1 MIHILSTVVP
11 VRVFT
16 LFISEIVLLYACFLA
31 PAFFDPDVGDIR
43 LFLLYEAGIL
53 RISIVVGMVVLG
65 LFLRNLYAEVRIPSR
80 LSFFQ
85 NLCIIFGLVFIGQGL
100 IGYLNTQWIVPR
112 KMMLPGTV
120 LAVAVIFGWRL
131 LFDNAVRNM
140 VAAGRVL
147 FIGMSPTVAKIAGHF
162 AAYPEL
168 GLTAIGYLESGTP
181 AASAPI
187 TRLGTMA
194 DLEGVVDRTVLD
206 SIVIGNRDD
215 IRPWWTDEFLE
226 LRFRGVR
233 VEEAGTLYERIFA
246 RRGVTEIL
254 PSKVIFQSAPDSGS
268 IVIDPQSLYSW
279 AIALAA
285 AIVTLPF
292 TLTLAALIKIGSR
305 GPVLVRE
312 TRVGLHE
319 APFEMYR
326 FRCVRLSGRDGART
340 STGEE
345 DDPQMYT
352 SIGRFLRHHG
362 FVWLPLLLNV
372 LKGQMAMVGPRPE
385 RPLFARRM
393 NELIPFY
400 PLRHGVKPGV
410 TGWARIHRRAGDPQ
424 DSLRDLEYD
433 LYYLENHSLILDF
446 FIMLL
451 ALRAATRSDGSA
463 I

>member
-1 MIHILSTVVP
+1 MIRILSTVVP

-16 LFISEIVLLYACFLA
+16 LFISEIILLYACFLL
-31 PAFFDPDVGDIR
+31 PAFFDPDLDDMRI
-43 LFLLYEAGIL
+43 FLLYDAGIL
-53 RISIVVGMVVLG
+53 RISIVVALVVLG
-65 LFLRNLYAEVRIPSR
+65 LFLRNLYAEVRIRNR

-120 LAVAVIFGWRL
+120 LAASVIFGWRL

-181 AASAPI
+181 AASPPI
-187 TRLGTMA
+187 ARLGTMA
-194 DLEGVVDRTVLD
+194 DLEGVVDRSVLD

-233 VEEAGTLYERIFA
+233 VEEAGTVYERIFA

-254 PSKVIFQSAPDSGS
+254 PSKVIFHSTPDSAS
-268 IVIDPQSLYSW
+268 VVIDPQSLYSW

-285 AIVTLPF
+285 AAITLPF
-292 TLTLAALIKIGSR
+292 TLTIAALIKMSSR

-312 TRVGLHE
+312 PRVGLHE
-319 APFEMYR
+319 APFEIYR
-326 FRCVRLSGRDGART
+326 FRCVRQSGQDRH
-340 STGEE
+340 GEQ
-345 DDPQMYT
+345 DDPEMYT
-352 SIGRFLRHHG
+352 PIGRFLRRHG
-362 FVWLPLLLNV
+362 LVWLPLFINV
-372 LKGQMAMVGPRPE
+372 LKGEMAMVGPRPE
-385 RPLFARRM
+385 RPQFARRM
-393 NELIPFY
+393 IEVIPFY
-400 PLRHGVKPGV
+400 ALRHRVKPGI

-433 LYYLENHSLILDF
+433 LYYLENRSPVLDF
-446 FIMLL
+446 FIMLQSL
-451 ALRAATRSDGSA
+451 KSAARADESA

>member
-1 MIHILSTVVP
+1 MIRMLSTVVP

-31 PAFFDPDVGDIR
+31 PAFFDPDIDDMRI
-43 LFLLYEAGIL
+43 FLLYDAGIL
-53 RISIVVGMVVLG
+53 RISIVVAMLVLG
-65 LFLRNLYAEVRIPSR
+65 LFLRNLYAEVRIRSR
-80 LSFFQ
+80 LAFFQ

-112 KMMLPGTV
+112 KIMLPGTV
-120 LAVAVIFGWRL
+120 LAASVIFGWRL

-181 AASAPI
+181 AASPPI

-194 DLEGVVDRTVLD
+194 DLEGVLDRSALD
-206 SIVIGNRDD
+206 SIVIGNRED
-215 IRPWWTDEFLE
+215 IRPWWTDEFLA

-233 VEEAGTLYERIFA
+233 VEEAGTLYERLFA
-246 RRGVTEIL
+246 RRGITEVL
-254 PSKVIFQSAPDSGS
+254 PSKVIFHSDPDSVS
-268 IVIDPQSLYSW
+268 VVIDPQSLYSW
-279 AIALAA
+279 AIAFAA
-285 AIVTLPF
+285 AVITLPF
-292 TLTLAALIKIGSR
+292 TLAIAALIKLSSR
-305 GPVLVRE
+305 GPALVRE
-312 TRVGLHE
+312 TRVGRHE

-326 FRCVRLSGRDGART
+326 FRCVRQSGNHRGQQ
-340 STGEE
+340 
-345 DDPQMYT
+345 DDPEMYT
-352 SIGRFLRHHG
+352 PIGRFLRRHG
-362 FVWLPLLLNV
+362 LVWLPLLLNV
-372 LKGQMAMVGPRPE
+372 LKGQMAIVGPRPE

-393 NELIPFY
+393 NEVIPFY
-400 PLRHGVKPGV
+400 PLRHRVKPGV

-433 LYYLENHSLILDF
+433 LYYLENRSLVLDF

-451 ALRAATRSDGSA
+451 SLRAAARADGSA